1 MNEEFEE
8 WHWDKFDQPIDSNR
22 LKKIGYSLAELND
35 CWNNQQSKI
44 DAQAEELKA
53 LRGFAKAIEFDLK
66 FESLGVYP
74 KSLLKIY
81 HLIDEDGNPTKLLTG

>member
-35 CWNNQQSKI
+35 CWNNQQAKI
-44 DAQAEELKA
+44 DAQSEEIKA
-53 LRGFAKAIEFDLK
+53 LRGFARDMFNYELVVDGH
-66 FESLGVYP
+66 FEAHG
-74 KSLLKIY
+74 
-81 HLIDEDGNPTKLLTG
+81 LIDENGNPTKLLTGEN